1 MSTERTQ
8 RKYRQYAVRI
18 EFTLPDMGIDDEYIA
33 AYVADILS
41 ESRLGEYVDAVTDT
55 DIVPHDE
62 FIVTV
67 GSGTMAVSSNAVT
80 Q

>member
-1 MSTERTQ
+1 MSTERPQ
-8 RKYRQYAVRI
+8 RKYRKYAVRI
-18 EFTLPDMGIDDEYIA
+18 EFTLPDMGVGDEYIA
-33 AYVADILS
+33 KYVAGILS

-62 FIVTV
+62 FIVAV
-67 GSGTMAVSSNAVT
+67 GSGTMAVSAVT